1 MYEGGSQPD
10 AMDVGAA
17 LRDARE
23 LRGLSLNQLSQA
35 TKITVTILQAIEAN
49 RRERLPAGIY
59 LRGFVRAYARE
70 VGLNPEDIVRQYL
83 AQFEHLTPVVENAEP
98 GTGGLRAE
106 PAPVVSGEEPD
117 EAERRATRIQWIGLV
132 ILVIGG
138 AAYHTATWWRAPA
151 PPAAHSTAL
160 ANAPEIARPS
170 PSGGSSTAAP
180 TARLEAATT
189 SELTAA
195 GPTAGDLLHLDIQ
208 AQGVCWLSATV
219 DGTRDVYRLMQPGE
233 QHTIEVHDEA
243 VLHVGDP
250 AAFAFSI
257 NGSAGRVL
265 GRLGEPVTVR
275 ITPQNYR
282 EFLQRSPLP

>member
-1 MYEGGSQPD
+1 MQEGGSQPD

-17 LRDARE
+17 LREARE
-23 LRGLSLNQLSQA
+23 QRGLSLNRLSQD
-35 TKITVTILQAIEAN
+35 TKITVTILQAIETN
-49 RRERLPAGIY
+49 RRDMLPGGIF

-70 VGLNPEDIVRQYL
+70 IGLNPEDTVRQYL
-83 AQFEHLTPVVENAEP
+83 DQFEPVTHVVESAKP
-98 GTGGLRAE
+98 GTGEVRAGH
-106 PAPVVSGEEPD
+106 APVVSGAEHD

-132 ILVIGG
+132 ILVIGV

-151 PPAAHSTAL
+151 PPAAHSTPL

-170 PSGGSSTAAP
+170 SSGGSPTVA

-189 SELTAA
+189 GELTAA
-195 GPTAGDLLHLDIQ
+195 GPIAGDLLHLDIQ
-208 AQGVCWLSATV
+208 AQGLCWLSATV

-257 NGSAGRVL
+257 NGRAGRVL
-265 GRLGEPVTVR
+265 GRLGEAVTVR

-282 EFLQRSPLP
+282 EFLRRSSSP